1 MLQTAYVI
9 SLETEA
15 LRYEESGRSGK
26 RIVRNAITVTAKPPI
41 QVFCKRAAFRHLDL
55 SDEASVM
62 EGTSWCRNSRNWS
75 NPL

>member
-1 MLQTAYVI
+1 MLQTAYVS

-41 QVFCKRAAFRHLDL
+41 QVFC
-55 SDEASVM
+55 
-62 EGTSWCRNSRNWS
+62 
-75 NPL
+75 